1 MRRLLQHR
9 RPNRVVRRLLQSG
22 RASSSALPLLRLPTV
37 LFPSQ
42 PLSLRLTPSDA
53 EPVGCDP
60 LSLQAPDADRVEGE
74 PLSLDAPGM
83 SLPAEL
89 VSCAWRDFDG
99 KVVAVSCGH
108 VGVEL
113 HLLADHT
120 LDACRLGLGLGLGSN
135 PSPNPKPNPKPNP
148 NPDPYPNPNPNPDPD
163 PDPNPNPNPN
173 P

>member
-1 MRRLLQHR
+1 MLESRYCWSSTGLAGDAYIDARCVSLDIPPSSRAVLADTMRRLLQSHR
-9 RPNRVVRRLLQSG
+9 RPTRVVRRLLQSG
-22 RASSSALPLLRLPTV
+22 RASSSALPLLRLPTA

-42 PLSLRLTPSDA
+42 PLSLRLTLSDA
-53 EPVGCDP
+53 ERVGGDP
-60 LSLQAPDADRVEGE
+60 LSLQAPHADRVEGE
-74 PLSLDAPGM
+74 PLSLETPGM

-120 LDACRLGLGLGLGSN
+120 LDACRLG
-135 PSPNPKPNPKPNP
+135 
-148 NPDPYPNPNPNPDPD
+148 
-163 PDPNPNPNPN
+163 
-173 P
+173 